1 MPATES
7 AVQSTGFK
15 KIRGVP
21 EDQRF
26 AFDNFNG
33 MLYYY
38 INGIFDV
45 VSLAA
50 AQLGTP
56 IGSNTSYFLNQETP
70 MTTRLTRSMATLSI
84 GLGLAITPQAMAAN
98 ATDMQKL
105 IQEVQALK
113 KTMKLEQQSL
123 K

>member
-1 MPATES
+1 
-7 AVQSTGFK
+7 
-15 KIRGVP
+15 
-21 EDQRF
+21 
-26 AFDNFNG
+26 
-33 MLYYY
+33 MLYCY

-105 IQEVQALK
+105 IQEVQELK